1 MKDKEL
7 YDGMKMK
14 DPKVYQ
20 WIYNQMFSSI
30 ETMVKKNSGTS
41 DDARDLFQEGLVS
54 LWLNI
59 RLDKYQLQSGV
70 KLSTY
75 FYQLCKNKWISELRK
90 KKIDRTEWKDDF
102 DTEEVIVDTS
112 DEERITNVEHAL
124 KQLGAACQELLERFY
139 YRKESLRVISL
150 QLGYTEKT
158 AKNNKYRCMQ
168 KLKTILSSQS
178 DAI

>member
-1 MKDKEL
+1 MKDEAL
-7 YDGMKMK
+7 YDGMKKK

-54 LWLNI
+54 LWRNI
-59 RLDKYQLQSGV
+59 RLDKYKLKSGV

-75 FYQLCKNKWISELRK
+75 FYQLCKNKWISELRR
-90 KKIDRTEWKDDF
+90 KKIDTTEWNEGLEQ
-102 DTEEVIVDTS
+102 EEISLDVH
-112 DEERITNVEHAL
+112 DEERITKIERAL
-124 KQLGAACQELLERFY
+124 EQLGGSCQELLQRFY
-139 YRKESLRVISL
+139 YRKESLKVISI

-178 DAI
+178 NAL

>member
-1 MKDKEL
+1 
-7 YDGMKMK
+7 MK

-75 FYQLCKNKWISELRK
+75 FYQLCKNKWISELRR
-90 KKIDRTEWKDDF
+90 KKIETIEWKEELDQ
-102 DTEEVIVDTS
+102 EEVTIDPN
-112 DEERITNVEHAL
+112 DEERITKIEHAL
-124 KQLGAACQELLERFY
+124 KQLGAACQELLQRFY
-139 YRKESLRVISL
+139 YRKESLKVISV

-158 AKNNKYRCMQ
+158 AKNNKYRCMK

-178 DAI
+178 NAL